1 MKKQKIIVGAL
12 ASVIAASSL
21 CSMGAVNV
29 NASTFGTSNKAASSW
44 GSWGSGSS
52 WGSWGSG
59 SFWGGNTDWSKW
71 KDEFDK
77 WNNSTVKQSVEAKIS
92 SYRVGAGSRSLDITW
107 KKVENATGYKIQV
120 SSDMLFKNI
129 VEEENVEGYVSGY
142 SPIYYAEGTDSASNK
157 KTYDKAII
165 TGDMYVRVK
174 PVFDGKEGT
183 WCSTIYTKGYEDTTS
198 PFGTKKHDP
207 LKLKIDNYASKTKH
221 SMKLSWD
228 RVEGATGYRIE
239 YNGSGDFTKNRVVY
253 YTTNNYYNYTVGGN
267 GMLCIEAKNDE
278 YYRVQPVFGN
288 QDGSWSNTVL
298 AEGYKGSFY

>member
-1 MKKQKIIVGAL
+1 MKKQKIIVGVL
-12 ASVIAASSL
+12 ASVMAASSL

-29 NASTFGTSNKAASSW
+29 NASTFGTSNKAA
-44 GSWGSGSS
+44 SS

-92 SYRVGAGSRSLDITW
+92 SYRVGTGSRSLDITW

-129 VEEENVEGYVSGY
+129 VEEKNVEGYVSGY

-239 YNGSGDFTKNRVVY
+239 YNGSGDFTKNRVVLIR
-253 YTTNNYYNYTVGGN
+253 N
-267 GMLCIEAKNDE
+267 LSF
-278 YYRVQPVFGN
+278 PFG
-288 QDGSWSNTVL
+288 
-298 AEGYKGSFY
+298 

>member
-12 ASVIAASSL
+12 ASVMAASSL

-29 NASTFGTSNKAASSW
+29 NASTFGTSNKAA
-44 GSWGSGSS
+44 SS

-92 SYRVGAGSRSLDITW
+92 SYRVGTGSRSLDITW

-129 VEEENVEGYVSGY
+129 VEEKNVEGYVSGY
-142 SPIYYAEGTDSASNK
+142 SPIYYVEGTDSASNK

-239 YNGSGDFTKNRVVY
+239 YNGSGDFTKDRVVY

>member
-1 MKKQKIIVGAL
+1 MPYGYL
-12 ASVIAASSL
+12 
-21 CSMGAVNV
+21 
-29 NASTFGTSNKAASSW
+29 
-44 GSWGSGSS
+44 
-52 WGSWGSG
+52 
-59 SFWGGNTDWSKW
+59 
-71 KDEFDK
+71 
-77 WNNSTVKQSVEAKIS
+77 
-92 SYRVGAGSRSLDITW
+92 SLDITW

-239 YNGSGDFTKNRVVY
+239 YNGSGDFTKGRVVY

>member
-1 MKKQKIIVGAL
+1 MKKQKIIVGVL
-12 ASVIAASSL
+12 ASVMAASSL

-92 SYRVGAGSRSLDITW
+92 SYRVGTGSRSLDITW

-129 VEEENVEGYVSGY
+129 VEEKNVEGYVSGY

-239 YNGSGDFTKNRVVY
+239 YNGSGDFTKNRVV
-253 YTTNNYYNYTVGGN
+253 
-267 GMLCIEAKNDE
+267 
-278 YYRVQPVFGN
+278 
-288 QDGSWSNTVL
+288 
-298 AEGYKGSFY
+298 SFFRRKIFL

>member
-12 ASVIAASSL
+12 ASVMAASSL

-198 PFGTKKHDP
+198 PFGTKNMIH
-207 LKLKIDNYASKTKH
+207 LN
-221 SMKLSWD
+221 
-228 RVEGATGYRIE
+228 
-239 YNGSGDFTKNRVVY
+239 
-253 YTTNNYYNYTVGGN
+253 
-267 GMLCIEAKNDE
+267 
-278 YYRVQPVFGN
+278 
-288 QDGSWSNTVL
+288 
-298 AEGYKGSFY
+298 

>member
-12 ASVIAASSL
+12 ASVMAASSL

-92 SYRVGAGSRSLDITW
+92 SYRVGTGSRSLDITW

-129 VEEENVEGYVSGY
+129 VEEKNVEGYVSGY

-198 PFGTKKHDP
+198 PFGTVKRNI
-207 LKLKIDNYASKTKH
+207 LFRMIQ
-221 SMKLSWD
+221 M
-228 RVEGATGYRIE
+228 I
-239 YNGSGDFTKNRVVY
+239 
-253 YTTNNYYNYTVGGN
+253 
-267 GMLCIEAKNDE
+267 
-278 YYRVQPVFGN
+278 
-288 QDGSWSNTVL
+288 
-298 AEGYKGSFY
+298 

>member
-12 ASVIAASSL
+12 ASVMAASSL

-44 GSWGSGSS
+44 GSWESGSS

-92 SYRVGAGSRSLDITW
+92 SYRVGTGSRSLDITW

-129 VEEENVEGYVSGY
+129 VEEKNVEGYVSGY
-142 SPIYYAEGTDSASNK
+142 SPIYYVEGTDSASNK

>member
-1 MKKQKIIVGAL
+1 MKKQKIIVGVL
-12 ASVIAASSL
+12 ASVMAASSL

-29 NASTFGTSNKAASSW
+29 NASTFGTSNKAA
-44 GSWGSGSS
+44 SS

-92 SYRVGAGSRSLDITW
+92 SYRVGTGSRSLDITW

-129 VEEENVEGYVSGY
+129 VEEKSVEGYVSRY
-142 SPIYYAEGTDSASNK
+142 SAIYYAEGTDSASNK

>member
-12 ASVIAASSL
+12 ASVMAASSL

-29 NASTFGTSNKAASSW
+29 NASTFGTSNKTASFW
-44 GSWGSGSS
+44 GSWGNGSS
-52 WGSWGSG
+52 
-59 SFWGGNTDWSKW
+59 WGGNTDWSKW

-129 VEEENVEGYVSGY
+129 VEEKDVEDYVSGY
-142 SPIYYAEGTDSASNK
+142 SPIYYTEGTDSASNK
-157 KTYDKAII
+157 KTYDKAIV

>member
-1 MKKQKIIVGAL
+1 MALQTKQLVPGAHGEVVL
-12 ASVIAASSL
+12 P
-21 CSMGAVNV
+21 GAH
-29 NASTFGTSNKAASSW
+29 
-44 GSWGSGSS
+44 
-52 WGSWGSG
+52 
-59 SFWGGNTDWSKW
+59 
-71 KDEFDK
+71 
-77 WNNSTVKQSVEAKIS
+77 VKQSVEAKIS
-92 SYRVGAGSRSLDITW
+92 SYRVGTGSRSLDITW

-129 VEEENVEGYVSGY
+129 VEEKNVEGYVSGY

>member
-1 MKKQKIIVGAL
+1 MALQTKQLVPGAHGEVVL
-12 ASVIAASSL
+12 P
-21 CSMGAVNV
+21 GAHGEVV
-29 NASTFGTSNKAASSW
+29 L
-44 GSWGSGSS
+44 SG
-52 WGSWGSG
+52 
-59 SFWGGNTDWSKW
+59 GGNTDWSKW

-92 SYRVGAGSRSLDITW
+92 SYRVGTGSRSLDITW

-129 VEEENVEGYVSGY
+129 VEEKNVEGYVSGY

>member
-1 MKKQKIIVGAL
+1 
-12 ASVIAASSL
+12 
-21 CSMGAVNV
+21 
-29 NASTFGTSNKAASSW
+29 
-44 GSWGSGSS
+44 
-52 WGSWGSG
+52 
-59 SFWGGNTDWSKW
+59 
-71 KDEFDK
+71 
-77 WNNSTVKQSVEAKIS
+77 
-92 SYRVGAGSRSLDITW
+92 
-107 KKVENATGYKIQV
+107 
-120 SSDMLFKNI
+120 
-129 VEEENVEGYVSGY
+129 
-142 SPIYYAEGTDSASNK
+142 
-157 KTYDKAII
+157 
-165 TGDMYVRVK
+165 MYVRVK

-239 YNGSGDFTKNRVVY
+239 YNGSGDFTKGRVVY

-288 QDGSWSNTVL
+288 QDSSWSNTVL